1 MKYLSQGARR
11 NQLFI
16 CSLMVCLAFFFTSC
30 SNLPA
35 EHAVVR
41 SEGGEIKIP
50 VPEVNDG
57 KVHFFTYKESGK
69 RINFFVRTDGTGAL
83 STYFDACFTCN
94 KFRKG
99 YRCEGTDLICNECN
113 LKFRLSDEHW
123 DNSQG
128 CSPIALK
135 SSIDNAFVRIKTAD
149 LEKGQKLF

>member
-1 MKYLSQGARR
+1 MKYLSNGARR
-11 NQLFI
+11 NQLLI
-16 CSLMVCLAFFFTSC
+16 CYLVVCLAFFFTAC

-41 SEGGEIKIP
+41 TEGGEIKIP

-57 KVHFFTYKESGK
+57 KVHFFTYRKSGK

-83 STYFDACFTCN
+83 STYYDACFTCN
-94 KFRKG
+94 KFKKG

-135 SSIDNAFVRIKTAD
+135 SNIDNAFVRIKAAD